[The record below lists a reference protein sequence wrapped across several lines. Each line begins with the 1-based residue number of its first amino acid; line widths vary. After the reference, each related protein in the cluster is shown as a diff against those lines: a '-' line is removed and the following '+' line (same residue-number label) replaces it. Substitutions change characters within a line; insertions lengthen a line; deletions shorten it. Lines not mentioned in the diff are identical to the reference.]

1 MPANKSRLEPYTD
14 SIEKANGKIWRGKI
28 ASNAA
33 GGGEIN
39 MATQEVE
46 ALGIWAEDPRSV
58 EGAMALAQ
66 MPRVTPA
73 TETNGSFKDS
83 LVPDLDPRV
92 VATKAEQA
100 YRQSSFGHVE
110 TVVKSTHVPK
120 DIVGRQEYS
129 MK

>member
-1 MPANKSRLEPYTD
+1 
-14 SIEKANGKIWRGKI
+14 
-28 ASNAA
+28 
-33 GGGEIN
+33 
-39 MATQEVE
+39 MARQEVE
-46 ALGIWAEDPRSV
+46 ALGVWADDPRSV
-58 EGAMALAQ
+58 KGAMAIAS
-66 MPRVTPA
+66 MPENGLGTTP
-73 TETNGSFKDS
+73 TVKTNGHYKDS

-92 VATKAEQA
+92 VATRAEQA